1 MAIRR
6 SKEKEGTK
14 RPRVS
19 KLSAPAA
26 RINRAAGEGDIA
38 RAELALHSRPGDQ
51 HHIVDPSLAWLEDAL
66 EKARPSLL
74 SFDGVVGVGLGFRA
88 SKGTQT
94 REPCITVLVKK
105 KVSTDQLSRKGHR
118 ALPKFKRIDKRKIKV
133 DVVQLGELQPHRG
146 IGDDIG
152 PVRPRLAG
160 TLGVFARDTASNVTV
175 AITAMHVS
183 GVNEVPAPGV
193 TSVDFSAPSRLANG
207 TSPVFARLV
216 RGTMSQIDAAKLEL
230 VDPHPT
236 GGIIPGLGPIAGWR
250 PLTYPGD
257 MQTTV
262 FMFGAVSGLT
272 QGFITNTS
280 MDLLSDNLKSTIIVN
295 IPSASGDSGAV
306 LVDSQRFVLGFLV
319 GEGNAALGQN
329 LRIFCPAG
337 LVFGLLGCDIP

>member
-1 MAIRR
+1 MATNRP
-6 SKEKEGTK
+6 KENEGIK
-14 RPRVS
+14 RPRVARLTAS
-19 KLSAPAA
+19 AA
-26 RINRAAGEGDIA
+26 RLNRAVREGDIA
-38 RAELALHSRPGDQ
+38 RAELALRSHPDSP
-51 HHIVDPSLAWLEDAL
+51 HHIVDPSLAWLEGAL
-66 EKARPSLL
+66 EKVRPSLL
-74 SFDGVVGVGLGFRA
+74 SYEGVVGVGLGFRA

-94 REPCITVLVKK
+94 REPCITVFVKK
-105 KVSTDQLSRKGHR
+105 KVSQDQLSKKRHR
-118 ALPKFKRIDKRKIKV
+118 ALPKFKRIDRRTIKI
-133 DVVQLGELQPHRG
+133 DVVQFGELQPHAG

-152 PVRPRLAG
+152 PMTSRLAG
-160 TLGVFARDTASNVTV
+160 TIGLFARDTLSNVTV

-183 GVNEVPAPGV
+183 GVREVPSPVV
-193 TSVDFSAPSRLANG
+193 TSIDFSTPSRLTNG
-207 TSPVFARLV
+207 SSPLFARLI

-230 VDPHPT
+230 LNPHST
-236 GGIIPGLGPIAGWR
+236 GGLIPGLGPIAGWR

-295 IPSASGDSGAV
+295 IPSEPGDSGAV

-319 GEGNAALGQN
+319 GEGNAALGRN

-337 LVFGLLGCDIP
+337 LVFGMLGCDIP